1 MVLGTVVTSNSNPV
15 KSCRIFL
22 PFPSINWTS
31 LRAKRLMMRRQVQ
44 LNLFTPRTA
53 RRTKCFGKSL
63 PGNSEFRPPP
73 PPPPGV
79 QTNVLWRSAGTDG
92 IHLCSLG
99 LIVLLKENLLT
110 VSWIPPLLTQG
121 EVLTLLW
128 VGQSQLMKCRMLPR
142 LQGETGKP
150 GRSASLSIK
159 QPLEM
164 NKAHWR

>member
-1 MVLGTVVTSNSNPV
+1 MVLGTVVISNSNPV

-22 PFPSINWTS
+22 PFPSINWTP

-63 PGNSEFRPPP
+63 PGNSEFFFFFS
-73 PPPPGV
+73 PGV

-110 VSWIPPLLTQG
+110 VSWIPPLVMQG

-150 GRSASLSIK
+150 GRRASLSIK
-159 QPLEM
+159 QPLET

>member
-73 PPPPGV
+73 GV

-128 VGQSQLMKCRMLPR
+128 VGQCSWWSAECCPDCRVR
-142 LQGETGKP
+142 LVNQGG
-150 GRSASLSIK
+150 ALAF
-159 QPLEM
+159 L
-164 NKAHWR
+164 